1 MGFFC
6 AAKTPEMR
14 SCYEKK
20 SATDVVALVQM
31 GMLAAIAVV
40 LVMLIHFPHHPA
52 VSFIE
57 YDMADVPVLIGTLL
71 YGPIP
76 GLLILLVASLVQ
88 AFILGINGWVGFVM
102 HFVASGA
109 MVLLVGILYD
119 RKPSL
124 TGMTVGMALGSLART
139 LVMIPLNLILTV
151 HAFGVPHDVV
161 MSLMLPGIIPMNL
174 IIAVTNCILA
184 ACCLRPSPPSCRK
197 IATLHRESNACPFA
211 FWASSGKIPPGLV
224 LFREAC

>member
-1 MGFFC
+1 M
-6 AAKTPEMR
+6 
-14 SCYEKK
+14 KK
-20 SATDVVALVQM
+20 IRTDVVALVQM
-31 GMLAAIAVV
+31 GMLAALAVV
-40 LVMLIHFPHHPA
+40 LVMLVHFPIIPA

-88 AFILGINGWVGFVM
+88 AFVLGINGWVGFVM

-174 IIAVTNCILA
+174 IIAVANCLLA
-184 ACCLRPSPPSCRK
+184 GLLFKAL
-197 IATLHRESNACPFA
+197 APFLQKNRYLTQ
-211 FWASSGKIPPGLV
+211 GK
-224 LFREAC
+224 

>member
-1 MGFFC
+1 M
-6 AAKTPEMR
+6 
-14 SCYEKK
+14 KK
-20 SATDVVALVQM
+20 IRTDVVALVQM

-40 LVMLIHFPHHPA
+40 LVMLIHFPIIPA

-151 HAFGVPHDVV
+151 HAFGGPHDVV

-184 ACCLRPSPPSCRK
+184 GLLFKAL
-197 IATLHRESNACPFA
+197 APFLQKNRYLTQ
-211 FWASSGKIPPGLV
+211 GK
-224 LFREAC
+224 

>member
-1 MGFFC
+1 M
-6 AAKTPEMR
+6 
-14 SCYEKK
+14 KK
-20 SATDVVALVQM
+20 IRTDVVALVQM

-40 LVMLIHFPHHPA
+40 LVMLIHFPIIPA

-124 TGMTVGMALGSLART
+124 TGMALGSLART

-184 ACCLRPSPPSCRK
+184 GLLFKAL
-197 IATLHRESNACPFA
+197 APFLQKNRYLTQ
-211 FWASSGKIPPGLV
+211 GK
-224 LFREAC
+224 

>member
-1 MGFFC
+1 M
-6 AAKTPEMR
+6 
-14 SCYEKK
+14 KK
-20 SATDVVALVQM
+20 IRTDVVALVQM

-40 LVMLIHFPHHPA
+40 LVMLIHFPIIPA

-76 GLLILLVASLVQ
+76 GLLILLVASL
-88 AFILGINGWVGFVM
+88 

-184 ACCLRPSPPSCRK
+184 GLLFKAL
-197 IATLHRESNACPFA
+197 APFLQKNRYLTQ
-211 FWASSGKIPPGLV
+211 GK
-224 LFREAC
+224 

>member
-1 MGFFC
+1 M
-6 AAKTPEMR
+6 
-14 SCYEKK
+14 KK
-20 SATDVVALVQM
+20 IRTDVVALVQM

-40 LVMLIHFPHHPA
+40 LVMLIHFPIIPA

-57 YDMADVPVLIGTLL
+57 YDMADVPV
-71 YGPIP
+71 P
-76 GLLILLVASLVQ
+76 SLVQ

-184 ACCLRPSPPSCRK
+184 GLLFKAL
-197 IATLHRESNACPFA
+197 APFLQKNRYLTQ
-211 FWASSGKIPPGLV
+211 GK
-224 LFREAC
+224 

>member
-1 MGFFC
+1 M
-6 AAKTPEMR
+6 
-14 SCYEKK
+14 KK
-20 SATDVVALVQM
+20 IRTDVVALVQM

-40 LVMLIHFPHHPA
+40 LVMLIHFPIIPA

-184 ACCLRPSPPSCRK
+184 GLLFKALAPFLQKNRYLTQGKYR
-197 IATLHRESNACPFA
+197 RPFA

>member
-1 MGFFC
+1 
-6 AAKTPEMR
+6 
-14 SCYEKK
+14 
-20 SATDVVALVQM
+20 
-31 GMLAAIAVV
+31 
-40 LVMLIHFPHHPA
+40 
-52 VSFIE
+52 
-57 YDMADVPVLIGTLL
+57 
-71 YGPIP
+71 
-76 GLLILLVASLVQ
+76 
-88 AFILGINGWVGFVM
+88 
-102 HFVASGA
+102 

-184 ACCLRPSPPSCRK
+184 GLLFKALAPFRRK
-197 IATLHRESNACPFA
+197 IATLHRESNAAPLRL
-211 FWASSGKIPPGLV
+211 ASSEKFRPV
-224 LFREAC
+224 LSFSAEAC

>member
-1 MGFFC
+1 M
-6 AAKTPEMR
+6 
-14 SCYEKK
+14 KK
-20 SATDVVALVQM
+20 IRTDVVALVQM

-40 LVMLIHFPHHPA
+40 LVMLIHFPIIPA

-139 LVMIPLNLILTV
+139 LVMIRST
-151 HAFGVPHDVV
+151 
-161 MSLMLPGIIPMNL
+161 
-174 IIAVTNCILA
+174 
-184 ACCLRPSPPSCRK
+184 
-197 IATLHRESNACPFA
+197 
-211 FWASSGKIPPGLV
+211 
-224 LFREAC
+224 

>member
-1 MGFFC
+1 M
-6 AAKTPEMR
+6 
-14 SCYEKK
+14 KK
-20 SATDVVALVQM
+20 IRTDVVALVQM

-40 LVMLIHFPHHPA
+40 LVMLIHFPIIPA

-124 TGMTVGMALGSLART
+124 TGMDRGHGVG
-139 LVMIPLNLILTV
+139 
-151 HAFGVPHDVV
+151 
-161 MSLMLPGIIPMNL
+161 LPGQDPGDDSAQPHFDRPRL
-174 IIAVTNCILA
+174 RRSPRCGDVPDAAGHHPHEPHIAVTNCILA
-184 ACCLRPSPPSCRK
+184 GLLFMPSPPSCRK
-197 IATLHRESNACPFA
+197 IATLHRESNAAPLRFGHLREKFRPVLSFSA
-211 FWASSGKIPPGLV
+211 RRAKIRP
-224 LFREAC
+224 

>member
-1 MGFFC
+1 M
-6 AAKTPEMR
+6 
-14 SCYEKK
+14 KK
-20 SATDVVALVQM
+20 IRTDVVALVQM
-31 GMLAAIAVV
+31 GMLAAIA
-40 LVMLIHFPHHPA
+40 
-52 VSFIE
+52 
-57 YDMADVPVLIGTLL
+57 
-71 YGPIP
+71 
-76 GLLILLVASLVQ
+76 LVASLVQ

-184 ACCLRPSPPSCRK
+184 GLLFKAL
-197 IATLHRESNACPFA
+197 APFLQKNRYLTQ
-211 FWASSGKIPPGLV
+211 GK
-224 LFREAC
+224 

>member
-1 MGFFC
+1 M
-6 AAKTPEMR
+6 
-14 SCYEKK
+14 KK
-20 SATDVVALVQM
+20 IRTDVVALVQM

-40 LVMLIHFPHHPA
+40 LVMLIHFPIIPA

-109 MVLLVGILYD
+109 MVLLVGIQGLAEA
-119 RKPSL
+119 
-124 TGMTVGMALGSLART
+124 GVCGILG
-139 LVMIPLNLILTV
+139 
-151 HAFGVPHDVV
+151 
-161 MSLMLPGIIPMNL
+161 GIVSKSVDKFL
-174 IIAVTNCILA
+174 K
-184 ACCLRPSPPSCRK
+184 SK
-197 IATLHRESNACPFA
+197 
-211 FWASSGKIPPGLV
+211 
-224 LFREAC
+224 

>member
-1 MGFFC
+1 M
-6 AAKTPEMR
+6 TE
-14 SCYEKK
+14 
-20 SATDVVALVQM
+20 
-31 GMLAAIAVV
+31 
-40 LVMLIHFPHHPA
+40 
-52 VSFIE
+52 
-57 YDMADVPVLIGTLL
+57 TLL
-71 YGPIP
+71 MLYTMFAAAGTFA
-76 GLLILLVASLVQ
+76 LLSLLGAKDAAALNKGSRDLQSLLAGGYQLANGIWLNQ
-88 AFILGINGWVGFVM
+88 AFTSEVQPAFLKANDTYFHAGVERIAFNNDAIPGINGWVGFVM

-184 ACCLRPSPPSCRK
+184 GLLFKAL
-197 IATLHRESNACPFA
+197 APFLQKNRYLTQ
-211 FWASSGKIPPGLV
+211 GK
-224 LFREAC
+224 